1 MKKTQSRMLRAA
13 TGKSHRSDARQRA
26 EMQARADAAA
36 EGTPDRWH
44 DFYQARCSAEESGD
58 PDAWRDHLPDTA
70 AYRHRLLSG
79 GTGDGAP
86 GGNNSDRA

>member
-1 MKKTQSRMLRAA
+1 MKTTQSHVLSAA
-13 TGKSHRSDARQRA
+13 TGKSHRGDARQRA

-44 DFYQARCSAEESGD
+44 DFYEARCSAEESGN
-58 PDAWRDHLPDTA
+58 PEAWRDHLPDTT

-79 GTGDGAP
+79 DGDGASEGN
-86 GGNNSDRA
+86 GGDRA